1 MTVQE
6 IFGHRLRQ
14 KRQELGLTQI
24 TLAKQV
30 YTNNRAIS
38 VYESGKSSPSLDMLN
53 LLADELEVSVDW
65 LLGRTRKRN

>member
-14 KRQELGLTQI
+14 KRQELHLTQR

-30 YTNNRAIS
+30 YTSDRAIS
-38 VYESGKSSPSLDMLN
+38 TYERGKGSPSLDMLN
-53 LLADELEVSVDW
+53 LLADELQVSVDW
-65 LLGRTRKRN
+65 LLGRTHKRN